1 MDKSADEHE
10 PPSANPVKP
19 VGYRAGEGVTCRPI
33 MEFLISSRR
42 NRPGDDPIFS
52 LNAEAT
58 RRAKAGD
65 DIVNA
70 TIGALLADDGKLA
83 IMPTVAHALSSLPFE
98 LVASYAPIPGRDD
111 YRQAVIEDLLGPYG
125 LSDRAVCVATP
136 GGTGALRMSID
147 DFLEPGQVALTSSYF
162 WGPYRT
168 IAEESGRS
176 LATFDMFNAEG
187 RFFVA
192 AFERELDQLMAK
204 QGRALV
210 LLNTP
215 CHNPT
220 GYSLDPSELD
230 AMVDV
235 LERHAGRGPITLV
248 LDVAYG
254 YFHPEALDRC
264 IATFAKLAGKV
275 LVLFAWSGSKAF
287 ALYGQRIGALVA
299 LVPDAAD
306 RTRITNAITYSC
318 RGIWSNCNAAG
329 MAAVARLLADK
340 EQHRRVQSER
350 ADLVAL
356 LARRVAFWNER
367 ASAAGL
373 RYPRYDGGFFTTVFT
388 DDPTKASRAMC
399 ERGLYLVPTAGA
411 VRVAVCAVN
420 EAQIARIVDG
430 LSAVLAG

>member
-1 MDKSADEHE
+1 
-10 PPSANPVKP
+10 
-19 VGYRAGEGVTCRPI
+19 
-33 MEFLISSRR
+33 MEFLIRSRQ

-52 LNAEAT
+52 LNAEAV

-83 IMPTVAHALSSLPFE
+83 IMPTVAQVLSSLPFE
-98 LVASYAPIPGRDD
+98 LAASYAPIPGRDD
-111 YRQAVIEDLLGPYG
+111 YRQAVIADLLGPYG
-125 LSDRAVCVATP
+125 LTDQATCVATP
-136 GGTGALRMSID
+136 GGTGALRIAID
-147 DFLEPGQVALTSSYF
+147 DFLEPGQTALTSSYC
-162 WGPYRT
+162 WGRYRT
-168 IAEESGRS
+168 IAEESGRN
-176 LATFDMFNAEG
+176 LATFDMFTAEG
-187 RFFVA
+187 RFNVG
-192 AFERELDQLMAK
+192 AFDRELDQLMGK
-204 QGRALV
+204 QERALI

-220 GYSLDPSELD
+220 GYSLDPAELA

-235 LERHAGRGPITLV
+235 MERHAPKGPITLV

-254 YFHPEALDRC
+254 YFHPEAQGRC
-264 IATFAKLAGKV
+264 IETFARLAGKV

-299 LVPDAAD
+299 LVPDAAE

-329 MAAVARLLADK
+329 MAAVARLLSDK
-340 EQHRRVQSER
+340 ELHQKVLAER
-350 ADLVAL
+350 ADLVRL
-356 LARRVAFWNER
+356 LARRVDFWNAR

-373 RYPRYDGGFFTTVFT
+373 RYPRYDGGFFTTVFN
-388 DDPTKASRAMC
+388 DDPKKTSQALCR
-399 ERGLYLVPTAGA
+399 RGLYLVPTAGA

-430 LSAVLAG
+430 LSALAT

>member
-1 MDKSADEHE
+1 
-10 PPSANPVKP
+10 
-19 VGYRAGEGVTCRPI
+19 
-33 MEFLISSRR
+33 MEFLIRSRL

-58 RRAKAGD
+58 RRAKAGED
-65 DIVNA
+65 VVNA

-83 IMPTVAHALSSLPFE
+83 IMPTVAQALSNLPFE
-98 LVASYAPIPGRDD
+98 MVASYAPIPGRDD
-111 YRQAVIEDLLGPYG
+111 YRQAVIHDLLGPYG
-125 LSDRAVCVATP
+125 LVDHAACVATP
-136 GGTGALRMSID
+136 GGTGALRMAID
-147 DFLEPGQVALTSSYF
+147 DFLEPGQTALTSSYF

-168 IAEESGRS
+168 IAEESGRN

-187 RFFVA
+187 RFHVA
-192 AFERELDQLMAK
+192 AFDQQLGELMAEQK
-204 QGRALV
+204 RALI

-220 GYSLDPSELD
+220 GYSLDASELG
-230 AMVDV
+230 AMVAAM
-235 LERHAGRGPITLV
+235 ERHAGKGPITLV

-264 IATFAKLAGKV
+264 IASFAKLAGKV

-299 LVPDAAD
+299 LVPDAAE

-340 EQHRRVQSER
+340 ELHGKVLAER
-350 ADLVAL
+350 AELVRL
-356 LARRVAFWNER
+356 LARRVDFWNAR

-373 RYPRYDGGFFTTVFT
+373 RYPRYDGGFFTTVFN
-388 DDPTKASRAMC
+388 DDPKKASQALC
-399 ERGLYLVPTAGA
+399 ARGLYLVPTAGA
-411 VRVAVCAVN
+411 LRVAVCAVN

-430 LSAVLAG
+430 LAAVVS